1 MERSFKKEVDALRL
15 GDGETFRG
23 EGILAVTKALLQ
35 SGVSYVGGYQ
45 GAPVSHLL
53 DVMVDAE
60 DLLADL
66 GVHVET
72 CTNEAAAAAML
83 GASINYPLR
92 GAVTWKSIV
101 GTNVAADA
109 LSNLASPGVIGG
121 ALIVLGE
128 DYGEGASVIQ
138 ERSYAYAMKSSIWLL
153 DPRPDLPTIV
163 RMVEQGFELSEAS
176 HAPVMLDLR
185 VRACHVTGEF
195 LAKDNKSGAYSGK
208 HRLEG
213 PPRFEY
219 GRLAHPPVIF
229 TQERLKIEERLPA
242 AQKFIREQKLNE
254 LIPGAIGD
262 IGIIVLGG
270 LTNGLLRALARLDLA
285 DLYGASRI
293 PIYVLNVAYPLVPGE
308 VKDFCAGKRAVLVV
322 EEGSPDY
329 VEQQINVI
337 LRGADIATQVLG
349 KGALPRS
356 GDYTSEAFIHGI
368 AAFLS
373 QTRPAGIDAEAVA
386 ARAAGMLAHK
396 PAAAATVGDIPPRP
410 PNFCTG
416 CPERPVFA
424 AIKLMQRE
432 IGPTHISADIGCH
445 SFATFAPFSLGNSIL
460 GYGMSLASAAAV
472 GPNMDKR
479 PISIM
484 GDGGFWHNGL
494 ITGVASSMFNKG
506 DGVLI
511 VMQNGYASA
520 TGQQYLPSS
529 TSNRSGTPTGISIEK
544 TLRSLGVTWLR
555 TVRTYSVGKMAA
567 TLKEAMRTAERGLK
581 VIIADG
587 ECMLVRQRR
596 IRAEDAEKLKRGER
610 VVKTRFGVDDEI
622 CTGDHSCI
630 RLSGC
635 PSLTVKPNPDPL
647 RTDPVAT
654 VVESCVGCGLCGE
667 VAHAAVLC
675 PSFYRADVISNPNW
689 RDRTLQRLRRSVIGW
704 LSGAGESPPSAQR
717 GEGGVRGLGLIGDCR
732 TPTPQPSPPRG
743 EGVRIS
749 KPEAGTTSARPLTIL
764 IAALGGEGGGVL
776 TDWIV
781 AAAASQGF
789 PVQST
794 SIPGV
799 AQRTGAT
806 TYHIELV
813 PAAWPA
819 AAPRPVLA
827 LAPGVGDV
835 DLVVASEL
843 MEAGRAIAGGYVT
856 PDCTT
861 TIASTSRSYLVVEK
875 MAMGDGRY
883 DQQRLLQAVEKNSKS
898 ALLLDLEAIARQ
910 SGAMINAA
918 MLGAIAGAG
927 ALPIPTVAFEAAI
940 RADGKAVEANLRGF
954 RAGCDAARAGSRLGA
969 DPRKRHQAPSASL
982 ADLEKAIAD
991 APEAARAF
999 MTEGV
1004 RRLTVYQDAAYARLY
1019 LDRLGPIGDADAK
1032 AGADGQLLAET
1043 ARHLALR
1050 MSYEDVIRVAQVK
1063 IDPARLARI
1072 VGDMA
1077 VKPEQT
1083 FTVTEFLKPGVEE
1096 FCSVLPP
1103 WLAGRILAL
1112 AERYPA
1118 LGRAHWGMAVNTTS
1132 IFGYLRFHLL
1142 ARLRGLR
1149 PKTYRYRQEQRA
1161 IEAWLRMI
1169 AQAAPSSTELA
1180 IEIAECAR
1188 LIKGYGDTHKRGS
1201 GNYRLIETELM
1212 LPALAGGMPARR
1224 AAEAI
1229 ANARTA
1235 ALLDPEGEALAK
1247 CLADIQAQSSHRIAA
1262 E

>member
-128 DYGEGASVIQ
+128 DFGEGASVIQ
-138 ERSYAYAMKSSIWLL
+138 ERSHAYAMKSSIWLL

-163 RMVEQGFELSEAS
+163 DMVEKGFELSEAS

-195 LAKDNKSGAYSGK
+195 TAKNNKRGAYSGQ
-208 HRLEG
+208 HRLAG

-229 TQERLKIEERLPA
+229 SQERLKVEERLPA

-254 LIPGAIGD
+254 VIPGEASEV
-262 IGIIVLGG
+262 GIIVLGG
-270 LTNGLLRALARLDLA
+270 LTNNLLRALARLHLA

-293 PIYVLNVAYPLVPGE
+293 PIYVLNVAYPLVPEE
-308 VKDFCAGKRAVLVV
+308 VKDFCIGKRAVLVV
-322 EEGSPDY
+322 EEGSPEY
-329 VEQQINVI
+329 VEQQVNMI
-337 LRGADIATQVLG
+337 LRGVDISTRVLG
-349 KGALPRS
+349 KGCLARS
-356 GDYTSEAFIHGI
+356 GDYNSEALLRGI
-368 AAFLS
+368 AAFLT
-373 QTRPAGIDAEAVA
+373 QARPTGVDADAVA
-386 ARAAGMLAHK
+386 KRAEEFLAHK
-396 PAAAATVGDIPPRP
+396 PAAVADAGDIPARP

-424 AIKLMQRE
+424 AIKLVQRE

-472 GPNMDKR
+472 GPNMAKR
-479 PISIM
+479 PISLM

-494 ITGVASSMFNKG
+494 ITGVASNMFNKG

-529 TSNRSGTPTGISIEK
+529 AANRSGTPTGITIER

-555 TVRTYSVGKMAA
+555 TVRTYSVAKMVK
-567 TLKEAMRTAERGLK
+567 TLKEAMRTAEHGLK

-587 ECMLVRQRR
+587 ECMLARQRR
-596 IRAEDAEKLKRGER
+596 IRAEDADKLKRGER

-654 VVESCVGCGLCGE
+654 VIESCVGCGLCGE

-689 RDRTLQRLRRSVIGW
+689 WDRALHVVRSNVIRW
-704 LSGAGESPPSAQR
+704 LGAAGETAPSPQR
-717 GEGGVRGLGLIGDCR
+717 GEGGVRGLRSAGDAR
-732 TPTPQPSPPRG
+732 TPSPQPSHLRG
-743 EGVRIS
+743 EGVR
-749 KPEAGTTSARPLTIL
+749 TSEPQRHARPLTVL

-781 AAAASQGF
+781 AAAESQNF

-813 PAAWPA
+813 PTPVPA
-819 AAPRPVLA
+819 SDKRRPILS

-843 MEAGRAIAGGYVT
+843 MEAGRAIAGGFVT
-856 PDCTT
+856 PDRTT

-883 DQQRLLQAVEKNSKS
+883 DQQRLLQSVEKNSRIT
-898 ALLLDLEAIARQ
+898 LLLDLEAIARE
-910 SGAMINAA
+910 SGAMINAV

-927 ALPIPTVAFEAAI
+927 ALPIPAEAFEDAI
-940 RADGKAVEANLRGF
+940 RADGKAVEANLHGF
-954 RAGCDAARAGSRLGA
+954 RSGFAAARGGSHLRAG
-969 DPRKRHQAPSASL
+969 PTKRHQAPAASL
-982 ADLEKAIAD
+982 TDLENEIARM
-991 APEAARAF
+991 PEMARAF
-999 MTEGV
+999 TTEGV
-1004 RRLTVYQDAAYARLY
+1004 RRLAAYQDLAYARLY
-1019 LDRLGPIGDADAK
+1019 LDRLGPIRDADAK
-1032 AGADGQLLAET
+1032 AGANGQLLAET
-1043 ARHLALR
+1043 ARHLAVR
-1050 MSYEDVIRVAQVK
+1050 MSYEDVIRVAQAK
-1063 IDPARLARI
+1063 IDPARFARI
-1072 VGDMA
+1072 AAQMGI
-1077 VKPEQT
+1077 KPDQP
-1083 FTVTEFLKPGVEE
+1083 FAITEFLKPGVEE
-1096 FCSVLPP
+1096 FCSILPP
-1103 WLAGRILAL
+1103 WLARPVLAL
-1112 AERYPA
+1112 AERHA
-1118 LGRAHWGMAVNTTS
+1118 KFAAAHWGMEINTAS
-1132 IFGYLRFHLL
+1132 LSGFLRFYIL
-1142 ARLRGLR
+1142 AKLRRFR
-1149 PKTYRYRQEQRA
+1149 PRTWRYREEQRE
-1161 IEAWLRMI
+1161 IGNWLKLILR
-1169 AQAAPSSTELA
+1169 AAPSSAELA
-1180 IEIAECAR
+1180 IEIVECAR

-1201 GNYRLIETELM
+1201 DNYRVIVAQAIE
-1212 LPALAGGMPARR
+1212 PALAGQIPVRQ
-1224 AAEAI
+1224 AADAI
-1229 ANARTA
+1229 ASARTA
-1235 ALLDPEGEALAK
+1235 ALLDPEGEALSK
-1247 CLADIQAQSSHRIAA
+1247 CLAALSSPPAHAIAA